1 MRIRAPFRLLTLA
14 GIGTLWLLTPPAGVQ
29 AGKPTA
35 GQAPPIPA
43 QQIAPNVPPTG
54 TARVSGRVIADDD
67 GAPINRVMV
76 SITGGTPA
84 IRPAGAQPRPS
95 SPTAA
100 AAAQAAGTTPLIAI
114 STLTQIPVGGASSGA
129 PTLPPGMIRRETES
143 DAAGRFEFRDLPAG
157 RFSLMVQRKTGFVA
171 PKGVRAVQLAEG
183 AAESVTFRLV
193 RTGAITGR
201 VLDESGEPLAR
212 AMVRANRF
220 EVSVTFGRY
229 PAGTM
234 SSATTDE
241 RGIYRIFDLQPGEYV
256 VATEFMNPLPQ
267 RTAVEGPRTGYVQ
280 TFHPSTVKADES
292 SVVTVRAGQDTANI
306 DISMQRAQLG
316 EVTGQALDAK
326 GDPLASQATTVRL
339 VPRNSGMSGS
349 FVSGITTKRSAGGQF
364 VISNVPPGDY
374 YLVATTGR
382 NAVSGIALEAAY
394 VPVTVNGDEVTA
406 NIQTNLGATV
416 SGRIVVEGPPLPV
429 PPMTYPGR
437 ALALQV
443 RAVPE
448 RGGPGPMFPMD
459 AFPANAFVT
468 ANEDGSFEL
477 KGLRGP
483 IRLATSGGVGVQYAL
498 RRGGRD
504 ITDVPLELVGT
515 EHIENLEIVMTTATG
530 TLSGRVLSA
539 DGTPAGGA
547 RVVVFPEQPGRWFGG
562 SALVRNAMSLDSLDP
577 APTGADRAWRPRDA
591 GPQPWRLHGHAT
603 ARRPILCRGAGR
615 CRRRDV
621 ARSSAAGEDSAARD
635 AGDAGRRG
643 NDNGGAADPEIAPK
657 LPQGCCLLPLTCVC

>member
-100 AAAQAAGTTPLIAI
+100 AAAQAAGTMPLIAI
-114 STLTQIPVGGASSGA
+114 STVTQIPVGGASSGA

-267 RTAVEGPRTGYVQ
+267 RTAVEGPRSGYVQ

-349 FVSGITTKRSAGGQF
+349 FVSGITTKRTAGGQF

-394 VPVTVNGDEVTA
+394 VPVTVNGDEVAA

-429 PPMTYPGR
+429 PPMAYPGS
-437 ALALQV
+437 APALQV

-483 IRLATSGGVGVQYAL
+483 IRLATAGGVGVQYAV

-504 ITDVPLELVGT
+504 ITDAPLELVGT
-515 EHIENLEIVMTTATG
+515 EHIDESRDRDDDRHGHPVWQSPLSRRHARGWSARRRVPRTAGPLVQRVSPGAICHVTG
-530 TLSGRVLSA
+530 
-539 DGTPAGGA
+539 
-547 RVVVFPEQPGRWFGG
+547 Q
-562 SALVRNAMSLDSLDP
+562 LDP

-591 GPQPWRLHGHAT
+591 APQPRRLHGHAT

-615 CRRRDV
+615 CRRRDG
-621 ARSSAAGEDSAARD
+621 ARSRAAGEDSPARD